1 MLACFH
7 VQVQYAGQLQLS
19 SSQRSKGKH
28 NRSLKVAV
36 QGLVL
41 WPTPYTYITL
51 HTEQMHPFAPPRVC
65 LSICSVRDHLNGFS
79 LRMVQVRFTEFIDTI
94 MFSLKNYIPPGGGVE
109 YLHRSP
115 ASRRRRRKGNPV
127 SGGYNWATL
136 FLRNINTGTWPSRLG
151 ESRV

>member
-28 NRSLKVAV
+28 NRLLKVAV

-51 HTEQMHPFAPPRVC
+51 HYTFSVNIYIYIYILWRVRVAPLTIAGSGSELLDRFIRQHSNTVNCHTTLYYSLFC
-65 LSICSVRDHLNGFS
+65 LILLILFFLVFSWYSLTLLSSALSLCSDWILLVFS
-79 LRMVQVRFTEFIDTI
+79 SRYYV
-94 MFSLKNYIPPGGGVE
+94 G
-109 YLHRSP
+109 RSP
-115 ASRRRRRKGNPV
+115 TV
-127 SGGYNWATL
+127 
-136 FLRNINTGTWPSRLG
+136 
-151 ESRV
+151 